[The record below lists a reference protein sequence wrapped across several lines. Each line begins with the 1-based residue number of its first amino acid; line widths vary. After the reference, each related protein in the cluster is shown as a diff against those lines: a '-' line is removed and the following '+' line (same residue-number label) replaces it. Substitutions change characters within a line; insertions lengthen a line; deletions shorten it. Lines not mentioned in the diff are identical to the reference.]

1 MARLGITTIS
11 GLLLLLLYISSFV
24 LFAIIR
30 ITTGL
35 SIQRLGYLSLRR
47 IAYTPKAG
55 IRIEVRG
62 LRLSLHR
69 PTFVQPTWISLRLDS
84 PRVILD
90 LSVLNGSPKRTNGR
104 ILMVD
109 KKSQHSAKS
118 FSVPNGSANGQRRHR
133 SQLWRHL
140 TDTKEGIKRL
150 HRRVHWLRL
159 LDVVAVDAAIEAVD
173 VGSIR
178 IGHFT
183 MAVDTRRKTVDRGR
197 LFRHKKDPS
206 GDQRPAEWIITTK
219 SVLLM
224 VAGSEPGEVLDSMS
238 LNIHGILYRK
248 REGLRDTSIAIKLG
262 RLHIPLDDLLT
273 ISSCARAITM
283 SAREAAVRSPLED
296 ISFTDVVEEL
306 DRPGSREESIVQ
318 TVADSKEFIS
328 SILRGVQEIQM
339 ALSFIRVSRQI
350 TSVSHLTAPLTLNIV
365 THEVGIDLHRL
376 DQGSPAHRM
385 YFSRSDVAHQALIA
399 AISASVSLDDAEHSP
414 SKIMYI
420 PMATTTI
427 KTTLP
432 SKTVTFAEE
441 RDATERNANILFAN
455 LVVTSPSVDLDPR
468 HLAQIL
474 ALLRTK
480 GETPSVRQ
488 DGNHRLISRL
498 LPKASIKLSIHEPVV
513 RFVLPINNSSSTN
526 SDDYDLI
533 ISAVSSISLDVE
545 STHSTEGEVH
555 YSLNSVFRLS
565 SHQLYYQTS
574 SGIRHDLVV
583 AEVLELKMELNAT
596 TEVRMLVSGSLKS
609 FSIHMMREE
618 VSNGI
623 YNIVRNFKNN
633 FKLDEQ
639 ALTSAAGRPNF
650 LRRLP
655 VWLIELHLEG
665 SGFSIEVAGT
675 DKEISH
681 QTRGLAMQLDSWTAE
696 YESPRALKE
705 RRPSSVGRRTST
717 KSRGYDSS
725 TKGLVT
731 AHEKTSNAQSDGRR
745 LTIHVTGLEAF
756 IIESTRLWE
765 PDPSMRLPRFEVTFS
780 TSRDLQGPI
789 LHINSAVSA
798 IHLCFSLYRYYS
810 IGVAIMTLKD
820 AFQGPVSRAPTQE
833 LKSYLSTGKAQTAER
848 PVRSNTMSGA
858 ELVTVD
864 IKVAFMQVQA
874 GMPADP
880 PMLLQIYDV
889 VAGRHR
895 WSAPFLR
902 SHLLRLHV
910 EAPHLRRVWARLIS
924 MNSIRVNMRQSRKK
938 VGASFLTERSID
950 LATEVIR
957 LAVPHGLIVYK
968 VVDNVV
974 NTVKAMEQLHHRF
987 KTRKKDYVLEKGP
1000 EEPKRIPKISL
1011 RSKAIMFEIEDDA
1024 FEWKLGTIYRV
1035 GLAEQ
1040 KQRMARAEAF
1050 EMKAKRLGDDRP
1062 PGAASRHRAHSY
1074 QPQTHRRP
1082 GHEGPDR
1089 SHSEEQSSR
1098 QRSSS
1103 RGPHGQDS
1111 KSMRYNSDGVCSL
1124 TGSAKVQVEAAS
1136 EKLQEHNARS
1146 WKRKIDSVLALQNST
1161 VKETRRM
1168 FSGAD
1173 EPPHDAE
1180 DEETIL
1186 AIPNRPGL
1194 MSAVISDLQLVLD
1207 KPSFPLPDYPK
1218 FLHEVG
1224 KGMPLDM
1231 QYSLLL
1237 PMNISLDMGEAR
1249 VMLRDYPLD
1258 LLHVPAIRP
1267 GQQPRLAS
1275 WSLRTDFVIAEE
1287 YRNAESTRN
1296 VKVDIVP
1303 SGQHEDDC
1311 SELLGYSLDI
1321 RRTVSPVKTYSKV
1334 MIDVNTSLPTTISW
1348 GTSYQPVIQDMMM
1361 IIEGFTKPEIDP
1373 SDRVGFWDKIR
1384 LSFHSRMTVNW
1395 KGGGDVQLRLKG
1407 KLTLGFCEQPAKLSR
1422 LSRSVCNNWLWRWLR
1437 YVLAR
1442 QRTMGYTY
1450 NRRPQEIY
1458 DCEERRVCTCHTRL

>member
-1 MARLGITTIS
+1 MARLDITTIS
-11 GLLLLLLYISSFV
+11 GLLLLLYISSFV

-30 ITTGL
+30 IITGL

-47 IAYTPKAG
+47 ILYTPKAG
-55 IRIEVRG
+55 IQIEIRG
-62 LRLSLHR
+62 LGLSLHR
-69 PTFVQPTWISLRLDS
+69 PTFVQPTWISLRLDG
-84 PRVILD
+84 PKVTLN
-90 LSVLNGSPKRTNGR
+90 LSILNGSPKRTNGGV
-104 ILMVD
+104 LVPD
-109 KKSQHSAKS
+109 TQLQHSTNS
-118 FSVPNGSANGQRRHR
+118 FPVPNGTANGPQRRR
-133 SQLWRHL
+133 SQLWRRL
-140 TDTKEGIKRL
+140 TDVKEGIKRL
-150 HRRVHWLRL
+150 HRKIHWLRV
-159 LDVVAVDAAIEAVD
+159 LDVVAVDTAIEVVD
-173 VGSIR
+173 VGSVR
-178 IGHFT
+178 IGQFT

-206 GDQRPAEWIITTK
+206 GDQRPAEWILTTK

-238 LNIHGILYRK
+238 LNIHGILYK
-248 REGLRDTSIAIKLG
+248 EREGLRDTSIAIKLG
-262 RLHIPLDDLLT
+262 RLHIPFDDLLT
-273 ISSCARAITM
+273 ISARARAITM

-296 ISFTDVVEEL
+296 ISFTDLVGEL
-306 DRPGSREESIVQ
+306 ERPGSREESIVQ

-339 ALSFIRVSRQI
+339 ALSFIRISRQI
-350 TSVSHLTAPLTLNIV
+350 TSSTYLTAPLTLNIV
-365 THEVGIDLHRL
+365 THEIGIDLHRL

-399 AISASVSLDDAEHSP
+399 AISISVSLDDAEHSP

-420 PMATTTI
+420 PMATTTV

-468 HLAQIL
+468 HLAQLL

-480 GETPSVRQ
+480 GENPSIRQ
-488 DGNHRLISRL
+488 DDNHRLISRL
-498 LPKASIKLSIHEPVV
+498 LPKANIKLSIHEPVV
-513 RFVLPINNSSSTN
+513 RFVLPTDNSASTDP
-526 SDDYDLI
+526 DDYDLI

-545 STHSTEGEVH
+545 STHSTEGEIH
-555 YSLNSVFRLS
+555 YSLTSVFRLS

-574 SGIRHDLVV
+574 SGIRHNLVV
-583 AEVLELKMELNAT
+583 AEVLELKMDLSAT
-596 TEVRMLVSGSLKS
+596 TEVRMLVFGSLKT
-609 FSIHMMREE
+609 FSIHVMREE
-618 VSNGI
+618 VSNGV
-623 YNIVRNFKNN
+623 YNIVKNFKNN
-633 FKLDEQ
+633 VNLDEQ
-639 ALTSAAGRPNF
+639 LVTSAAGRPNF

-655 VWLIELHLEG
+655 IWLIELHLEG
-665 SGFSIEVAGT
+665 SDFGIEVAGI
-675 DKEISH
+675 DKEISK
-681 QTRGLAMQLDSWTAE
+681 QTRGLAMQLESWTAE
-696 YESPRALKE
+696 YESPRALKQ
-705 RRPSSVGRRTST
+705 RRPSSIGRRTSN
-717 KSRGYDSS
+717 KSPSDEPSM
-725 TKGLVT
+725 KGLDP
-731 AHEKTSNAQSDGRR
+731 AHERTSNSQSDGRR
-745 LTIHVTGLEAF
+745 FSIYVKGLEAF
-756 IIESTRLWE
+756 VIESSRLWE
-765 PDPSMRLPRFEVTFS
+765 PEPSMRLPKFEVTLN

-789 LHINSAVSA
+789 LHINSAISA
-798 IHLCFSLYRYYS
+798 IHLNFSLYRYYS
-810 IGVAIMTLKD
+810 VGIAIMTLKD
-820 AFQGPVSRAPTQE
+820 AFQGPVFLAPTQE
-833 LKSYLSTGKAQTAER
+833 LNSNLPTEQPEAAER
-848 PVRSNTMSGA
+848 PIRSTAMLGA
-858 ELVTVD
+858 ELVAVD
-864 IKVAFMQVQA
+864 IKVAFMQVQV

-902 SHLLRLHV
+902 YHLLRLHV

-924 MNSIRVNMRQSRKK
+924 MNNIRVNMRQSRKK
-938 VGASFLTERSID
+938 AGSSFVTERSID
-950 LATEVIR
+950 LATDFIR
-957 LAVPHGLIVYK
+957 LAVPHGLIVYRIF
-968 VVDNVV
+968 DNFVS
-974 NTVKAMEQLHHRF
+974 TVKAMEQLHHRF
-987 KTRKKDYVLEKGP
+987 RTRKNDYVLEKSPEGP
-1000 EEPKRIPKISL
+1000 RHVPRISL

-1024 FEWKLGTIYRV
+1024 FEWKLGTIYHV

-1040 KQRMARAEAF
+1040 KQRMARREAF
-1050 EMKAKRLGDDRP
+1050 QMKAKRLGDDHP
-1062 PGAASRHRAHSY
+1062 PRAASRHRAQSY
-1074 QPQTHRRP
+1074 QPQTHPRP
-1082 GHEGPDR
+1082 SGEGSDR
-1089 SHSEEQSSR
+1089 SHSEERFSR
-1098 QRSSS
+1098 RRSSS
-1103 RGPHGQDS
+1103 RGRRSHDS
-1111 KSMRYNSDGVCSL
+1111 RSMRYNPDGVCGL
-1124 TGSAKVQVEAAS
+1124 TGSAKVQVKAAS

-1146 WKRKIDSVLALQNST
+1146 WKKKIDSVLALQNNT
-1161 VKETRRM
+1161 VKNVRRM

-1194 MSAVISDLQLVLD
+1194 MSTVISDLHLVLD

-1224 KGMPLDM
+1224 KGIPLDT

-1249 VMLRDYPLD
+1249 VMLRDYPLN

-1275 WSLRTDFVIAEE
+1275 WSVRTDFVIAEE
-1287 YRNAESTRN
+1287 FRNAESSRN

-1303 SGQHEDDC
+1303 RGQHKDGG
-1311 SELLGYSLDI
+1311 ELLGFSLDV

-1384 LSFHSRMTVNW
+1384 LGFHSRMTVNW
-1395 KGGGDVQLRLKG
+1395 KGDGDVHLRLKG
-1407 KLTLGFCEQPAKLSR
+1407 KLSFG
-1422 LSRSVCNNWLWRWLR
+1422 
-1437 YVLAR
+1437 VL
-1442 QRTMGYTY
+1442 
-1450 NRRPQEIY
+1450 
-1458 DCEERRVCTCHTRL
+1458 